1 VQEKPFF
8 NYRDGS
14 PKNNIL
20 SLITQLNVIP
30 NLLDFL
36 FFSVEHKR
44 SSFEHTME
52 VNGDKLKRAALIS
65 LKYLCTWICIRLN
78 NDDIILI
85 ILTRVIDLARLQSH
99 SRTHLLNTNTPA
111 PQVTVILDMKT
122 PVLYRLC
129 FQPRSE
135 IILKSSCVF
144 VSF

>member
-1 VQEKPFF
+1 
-8 NYRDGS
+8 
-14 PKNNIL
+14 
-20 SLITQLNVIP
+20 
-30 NLLDFL
+30 
-36 FFSVEHKR
+36 
-44 SSFEHTME
+44 ME

-65 LKYLCTWICIRLN
+65 LKYLCTWTCIRLN